1 MQKLDLNTQGS
12 LTTLKNRLMCDFEKE
27 VAAYKSKLFQQNS
40 VNIFGTPNFTSVFAR
55 FDIRN
60 RK

>member
-12 LTTLKNRLMCDFEKE
+12 LTALKDRLMFDFEKE
-27 VAAYKSKLFQQNS
+27 VAEYKSKLFQQDS

-55 FDIRN
+55 FDICN

>member
-12 LTTLKNRLMCDFEKE
+12 LTTLKDRLMCDFEKE
-27 VAAYKSKLFQQNS
+27 VAAYKSKLSQQNS